1 MPYFSCRLSILA
13 LLIAGAAVAQ
23 PSPPARQ
30 LRQRA
35 LSLLSSPVDA
45 SVQVAKGTLT
55 TLTFDSPL
63 LPKSVVVQGRD
74 THFER
79 FVVEERT
86 VTLKPKVDLADDERL
101 LLTVRFADGAA
112 PQEVIFVLVPAS
124 DQVDAAV
131 EVLRRARSAEALQ
144 QELAQVQAQL
154 SALQGRCGDGGP
166 SGLIFSGLLDP
177 SVSVKELDKDDLPEN
192 ANGLKLERGMV
203 YRTSTWAV
211 VAVHVLN
218 LVGQRAWSAGGVRL
232 VTMRGQTVPVK
243 SVRMEKAQLG
253 SGEAGLVLVE
263 IGAPSEQPPEELR
276 LELSDPTS
284 GRTLRIS
291 GVWLQAIQQLRR
303 TTP

>member
-1 MPYFSCRLSILA
+1 
-13 LLIAGAAVAQ
+13 
-23 PSPPARQ
+23 PPARK

-45 SVQVAKGTLT
+45 SVRVAKGTLT

-63 LPKSVVVQGRD
+63 LPKSVIVQGRD

-86 VTLKPKVDLADDERL
+86 VTFKPKVDLSDDERL

-124 DQVDAAV
+124 EQVDAAV
-131 EVLRRARSAEALQ
+131 EVLRRARSAESLQ

-166 SGLIFSGLLDP
+166 SGLILSGLLDP
-177 SVSVKELDKDDLPEN
+177 SVSVNWLDKTASPGN
-192 ANGLKLERGMV
+192 ANGLKLESGVV

-211 VAVHVLN
+211 VAVQVLN
-218 LVGQRAWSAGGVRL
+218 LLDQRAWGAGGVRL
-232 VTMRGQTVPVK
+232 VTTRGQPVPVK
-243 SVRMEKAQLG
+243 SVRMEKARLG
-253 SGEAGLVLVE
+253 PGEAGLVLVE
-263 IGAPSEQPPEELR
+263 TGAPLEQPLEELR
-276 LELSDPTS
+276 LELSDPTN

-291 GVWLQAIQQLRR
+291 GVWLQEIQSVRR
-303 TTP
+303 TGP

>member
-1 MPYFSCRLSILA
+1 M

-23 PSPPARQ
+23 PSPSARQ

-63 LPKSVVVQGRD
+63 LPRSVVVQGRD

-86 VTLKPKVDLADDERL
+86 VTFKPKVDLSDDERL

-166 SGLIFSGLLDP
+166 SGLILSGLLDP
-177 SVSVKELDKDDLPEN
+177 SISVMRLDTTAPPDN
-192 ANGLKLERGMV
+192 ANGLKLKSGVV
-203 YRTSTWAV
+203 YRTRIWAV
-211 VAVHVLN
+211 VALWVLN
-218 LVGQRAWSAGGVRL
+218 AGGQRAWSAGGVRL
-232 VTMRGQTVPVK
+232 VTMRGQSVPVK

-253 SGEAGLVLVE
+253 PGEAGLVLVE
-263 IGAPSEQPPEELR
+263 IGAPSEQHSEELR

-291 GVWLQAIQQLRR
+291 GVWLQASQQLRR
-303 TTP
+303 TGP

>member
-1 MPYFSCRLSILA
+1 R
-13 LLIAGAAVAQ
+13 
-23 PSPPARQ
+23 

-45 SVQVAKGTLT
+45 SIQVAKGMLT

-63 LPKSVVVQGRD
+63 LPRSVVVQGRD

-86 VTLKPKVDLADDERL
+86 VTFKPKVDLSDDERL

-166 SGLIFSGLLDP
+166 SGLILSGLLDP
-177 SVSVKELDKDDLPEN
+177 SIRVKQLNTAASPGNN
-192 ANGLKLERGMV
+192 ANGLRLENGVV
-203 YRTSTWAV
+203 YRTRSWAV
-211 VAVHVLN
+211 VAVRVLN
-218 LVGQRAWSAGGVRL
+218 LVGQRAWGAGGVRL
-232 VTMRGQTVPVK
+232 VTMRGQPVPVK
-243 SVRMEKAQLG
+243 SVRMEKALLDP
-253 SGEAGLVLVE
+253 GEAGFVLVE
-263 IGAPSEQPPEELR
+263 IGAPSTQPLEELR
-276 LELSDPTS
+276 LELSDPTN
-284 GRTLRIS
+284 GRALRIG
-291 GVWLQAIQQLRR
+291 GVWLQEIQ
-303 TTP
+303 

>member
-1 MPYFSCRLSILA
+1 
-13 LLIAGAAVAQ
+13 
-23 PSPPARQ
+23 SPPARQ

-192 ANGLKLERGMV
+192 ANGLKLERG
-203 YRTSTWAV
+203 
-211 VAVHVLN
+211 HGL
-218 LVGQRAWSAGGVRL
+218 QD
-232 VTMRGQTVPVK
+232 QH
-243 SVRMEKAQLG
+243 LG
-253 SGEAGLVLVE
+253 SRRGSRTQPRGSTRLECWRCSPRHHAWPDS
-263 IGAPSEQPPEELR
+263 PSEVRAHGEGSTRLR
-276 LELSDPTS
+276 
-284 GRTLRIS
+284 
-291 GVWLQAIQQLRR
+291 
-303 TTP
+303 